1 MLGNV
6 ADTEAAVQDV
16 LLATNTHLDQ
26 FGGQAKISTWL
37 TTILLNCAR
46 FCRLPNRLL
55 GFANSAVH
63 TGALGLLT

>member
-6 ADTEAAVQDV
+6 ADTEAAVPDV

-26 FGGQAKISTWL
+26 CGGQA